1 MPTFDTPEPITARIN
16 SRSGNVTVTAQET
29 STTTV
34 EISGDPER
42 RPGEQVHVD
51 FHNNILRIE
60 APRVGGWGR
69 SSDLNFTVVLPT
81 NSSLQIDATSG
92 EVNCRGSFYEVR
104 INAAS
109 GNANVDTATG
119 PARIEAASGNV
130 ALDTA
135 HSQVFLSA
143 ASGNVR
149 LGDALGDDPVEVNS
163 ASGNMEIGTVN
174 GPLSVGGAS
183 GDVRVGDARRDVTAN
198 SASGNVTL
206 DLVHTGAVTAQSNS
220 GDICVRVAAG
230 IPTWLDLHSLS
241 GDISTDQADDN
252 GPTEGED
259 TLELRANTVSG
270 NIRIKRGR

>member
-16 SRSGNVTVTAQET
+16 SRTGNVTVTAQDI

-34 EISGDPER
+34 EISGDSDRE
-42 RPGEQVHVD
+42 GEPIRVD
-51 FHNNILRIE
+51 FHNNTLRIE

-69 SSDLNFTVVLPT
+69 SSDVNVAVVVPT
-81 NSSLQIDATSG
+81 HSSLQIDATSG
-92 EVNCRGSFYEVR
+92 EVNCRGSFDNVR

-109 GNANVDTATG
+109 GNADVDTATG

-130 ALDTA
+130 SLDIA

-149 LGDALGDDPVEVNS
+149 LGEALGEHSVEVNS
-163 ASGNMEIGTVN
+163 ASGNIEIGTVN

-183 GDVRVGDARRDVTAN
+183 GDIRVTEARRDVTAN

-206 DLVHTGAVTAQSNS
+206 DLVHTGTVTAQSNS
-220 GDICVRVAAG
+220 GDIRVRVAAG
-230 IPTWLDLHSLS
+230 VPTWLDLHSLS
-241 GDISTDQADDN
+241 GDIGTDQADDN
-252 GPTEGED
+252 GPAEGEEA
-259 TLELRANTVSG
+259 LELRANTVSG
-270 NIRIKRGR
+270 DIRIKRGR

>member
-1 MPTFDTPEPITARIN
+1 MTTFDTPDPITARIN
-16 SRSGNVTVTAQET
+16 SRSGNVTVTAQDT

-34 EISGDPER
+34 EVSGESDR
-42 RPGEQVHVD
+42 RGEQVHID
-51 FHNNILRIE
+51 FHNNTLRIE

-69 SSDLNFTVVLPT
+69 SSDINFTVVLPT
-81 NSSLQIDATSG
+81 HSSLQIDATSG
-92 EVNCRGSFYEVR
+92 EVNCRGIFDDVR

-109 GNANVDTATG
+109 GNANVDTAAG

-130 ALDTA
+130 TLYTA
-135 HSQVFLSA
+135 FSQVFLSA

-149 LGDALGDDPVEVNS
+149 LGDAHGDDPVEVNS

-183 GDVRVGDARRDVTAN
+183 GDIRVSEARRDVTAN

-220 GDICVRVAAG
+220 GDIRVRVAAG

-252 GPTEGED
+252 GPTEGEE

>member
-16 SRSGNVTVTAQET
+16 SRSGNVTVTAQDT

-34 EISGDPER
+34 EVSGESDR
-42 RPGEQVHVD
+42 RGEDVLVD
-51 FHNNILRIE
+51 FHNNTLRVE
-60 APRVGGWGR
+60 APRVGGWGH
-69 SSDLNFTVVLPT
+69 SSDINFTLVVPT
-81 NSSLQIDATSG
+81 HSSLQIDATSG
-92 EVNCRGSFYEVR
+92 EVNCRGVFDSVR
-104 INAAS
+104 VNAAS

-130 ALDTA
+130 TLDTA
-135 HSQVFLSA
+135 HSQVFLAA

-149 LGDALGDDPVEVNS
+149 LGDALGEHSVEVNS

-183 GDVRVGDARRDVTAN
+183 GDIRVGEARRDVTAN
-198 SASGNVTL
+198 SASGNIHL
-206 DLVHTGAVTAQSNS
+206 DLVHTGSVTAQSNS
-220 GDICVRVAAG
+220 GDIRVRVVAG
-230 IPTWLDLHSLS
+230 TPTWLDLHSLS

-252 GPTEGED
+252 GPAEGEE